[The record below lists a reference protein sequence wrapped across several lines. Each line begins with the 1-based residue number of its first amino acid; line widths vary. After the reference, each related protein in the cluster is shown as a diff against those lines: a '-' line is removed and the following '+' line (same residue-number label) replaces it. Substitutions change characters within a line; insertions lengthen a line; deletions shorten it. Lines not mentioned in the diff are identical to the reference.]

1 MRFFGIGRK
10 NCPPRKLIKWI
21 CLQHL
26 NNLLENY
33 LEPLKNET
41 FLTTAEISVL
51 FGNIV
56 EIINFQ
62 HQFLENLNEALAAE
76 THFYEFEHPS
86 QFKVSILEFKNTMV
100 CILRSQVEKLFRTF
114 SEYPVFNWKCI
125 FILRRPFQ
133 II

>member
-1 MRFFGIGRK
+1 M
-10 NCPPRKLIKWI
+10 
-21 CLQHL
+21 
-26 NNLLENY
+26 
-33 LEPLKNET
+33 EPLKNET

-86 QFKVSILEFKNTMV
+86 QFKVSISVIFESKLWLGV
-100 CILRSQVEKLFRTF
+100 LRLNVEKLFYTF
-114 SEYPVFNWKCI
+114 SEYLIFNWKCI
-125 FILRRPFQ
+125 FILRRSF
-133 II
+133 

>member
-1 MRFFGIGRK
+1 M
-10 NCPPRKLIKWI
+10 
-21 CLQHL
+21 
-26 NNLLENY
+26 
-33 LEPLKNET
+33 EPLKNET

-86 QFKVSILEFKNTMV
+86 QFKVSNSVLFESEI
-100 CILRSQVEKLFRTF
+100 QQKL
-114 SEYPVFNWKCI
+114 
-125 FILRRPFQ
+125 Q
-133 II
+133 G